1 MGNVPNVNTVESV
14 VHEEYLDEN
23 SIIFA
28 SFDGSFKQENNT
40 GSFGYIIKTYSN
52 EIARGYGKITNCLS
66 NNIAEYVGLYMVL
79 KKCSELNIDSVYVVG
94 DAKSV
99 IEVVDNNSYSKLNH
113 HSKYYKEMKYYVNKI
128 KSIIR
133 NFNDIQYNIVD
144 RDYNQKTDKLAKKV
158 L

>member
-1 MGNVPNVNTVESV
+1 MGNVPNVDNVESV

-28 SFDGSFKQENNT
+28 SFDGSFKKEDNK

-52 EIARGYGKITNCLS
+52 EIARGYGVINNCLS
-66 NNIAEYVGLYMVL
+66 NNIAEYIGLYMVL
-79 KKCSELNIDSVYVVG
+79 KKCSELNIENVYIVG

-99 IEVVDNNSYSKLNH
+99 IDVIDDTSYSKLNTK
-113 HSKYYKEMKYYVNKI
+113 SKYYKEMNYYVNKI
-128 KSIIR
+128 KSILQE
-133 NFNDIQYNIVD
+133 FTDIQYNIVE
-144 RDYNQKTDKLAKKV
+144 RDYNQTTDRLARKV